1 MGEHHQW
8 FLEESQLVTRL
19 LTLRL
24 KVFKVKYF
32 LSSHD

>member
-1 MGEHHQW
+1 MGERHQW
-8 FLEESQLVTRL
+8 FLEESQLDARL
-19 LTLRL
+19 LILRL

>member
-1 MGEHHQW
+1 MGERHQW
-8 FLEESQLVTRL
+8 FLEESQLDIRF